1 MKYLLVILTITLFTQ
16 CQSKSD
22 VLSAQAIIDKAINTN
37 CNGLCDT
44 AEITF
49 DFRDK
54 KYRSK
59 RNNGDYLFSRT
70 IKDSINT
77 IVDELSNN
85 GHTRRVQGAIVKVPD
100 SLVGPISEG
109 VNSVHYFA
117 QLPYGLNAPAV
128 IKELLGET
136 NIKEKPYYM
145 IGVSFKQEGGGAD
158 FDDKFI
164 YWVHKETFTVDYL
177 AYSYS
182 TNGGGIR
189 FREAYNPRV
198 LGGIRFVDYNN
209 YKPEGLN
216 TPLKALAPILEL
228 NKLTLLSKIEL
239 ENISVK

>member
-1 MKYLLVILTITLFTQ
+1 MKYLLVILSITLFTQ
-16 CQSKSD
+16 CQPKSD
-22 VLSAQAIIDKAINTN
+22 VLSAQAIIDKAINTT

-44 AEITF
+44 AEIAF
-49 DFRDK
+49 VFRDK
-54 KYRSK
+54 EYRSK
-59 RNNGDYLFSRT
+59 RNNGDFVFSRT
-70 IKDSINT
+70 IKDSISIT
-77 IVDELSNN
+77 VDELSNN
-85 GHTRRVQGAIVKVPD
+85 GLTRRVQGAIVKVSD
-100 SLVGPISEG
+100 SLAGPISEG

-136 NIKEKPYYM
+136 NIKEKPYYV
-145 IGVSFKQEGGGAD
+145 IGVTFKQEGGGVD
-158 FDDKFI
+158 FDDKFV

-209 YKPEGLN
+209 YKPEGLT
-216 TPLKALAPILEL
+216 TPLKSLAPIFEA
-228 NKLTLLSKIEL
+228 NKLALLSKIEL

>member
-1 MKYLLVILTITLFTQ
+1 MKYLLVILSITLFTQ
-16 CQSKSD
+16 CQPKSD
-22 VLSAQAIIDKAINTN
+22 VLSAQAIIDKAINTT

-44 AEITF
+44 AEIAF
-49 DFRDK
+49 VFRDK
-54 KYRSK
+54 
-59 RNNGDYLFSRT
+59 
-70 IKDSINT
+70 
-77 IVDELSNN
+77 
-85 GHTRRVQGAIVKVPD
+85 D
-100 SLVGPISEG
+100 SLAGPISEG

-136 NIKEKPYYM
+136 NIKEKPYYV
-145 IGVSFKQEGGGAD
+145 IGVTFKQEGGGVD
-158 FDDKFI
+158 FDDKFV

-198 LGGIRFVDYNN
+198 LGGIRFVYYNN
-209 YKPEGLN
+209 YKPEGLT
-216 TPLKALAPILEL
+216 TPLKSLAPIFEA
-228 NKLTLLSKIEL
+228 NKLALLSKIEL

>member
-16 CQSKSD
+16 CQPKSD
-22 VLSAQAIIDKAINTN
+22 VLSAQAIIDKAINTT
-37 CNGLCDT
+37 CHGMCDT
-44 AEITF
+44 ADVAF
-49 DFRDK
+49 VFRDK
-54 KYRSK
+54 EYRSK
-59 RNNGDYLFSRT
+59 RNNGDFVFSRT
-70 IKDSINT
+70 MKDSINT
-77 IVDELSNN
+77 TVDALSNN
-85 GHTRRVQGAIVKVPD
+85 GFTRRVQGAIVKVSD
-100 SLVGPISEG
+100 SLVGPISGG

-128 IKELLGET
+128 IKELFGET
-136 NIKEKPYYM
+136 HIKEKPYYV
-145 IGVSFKQEGGGAD
+145 IGVTFKQEGGGVD
-158 FDDKFI
+158 FDDKFV
-164 YWVHKETFTVDYL
+164 YWIHKETFTVDYL

-209 YKPEGLN
+209 YKPEGLT
-216 TPLKALAPILEL
+216 TPLKALAPIFEA